1 MNMSSLMLNQAGLK
15 DYFSPERSNRRLSYE
30 KEVIVSKG
38 ANFVLKGSK
47 GSSKSISAGQ
57 MKNISN
63 GGLCLVSKTKVNVND
78 FLRLSFKL
86 EALPVAIPTLVEVRW
101 VQKTTDSFFKFGV
114 RFVF

>member
-1 MNMSSLMLNQAGLK
+1 MSSLVMNQAGLK

-38 ANFVLKGSK
+38 AQFALKGLK
-47 GSSKSISAGQ
+47 GAAKSVATGQ

-63 GGLCLVSKTKVNVND
+63 GGLCLISKSKVKVND

-86 EALPVAIPTLVEVRW
+86 ETLPVAIPTLVEVRW
-101 VQKTTDSFFKFGV
+101 VQKTSDSFFKFGV
-114 RFVF
+114 RFIF

>member
-1 MNMSSLMLNQAGLK
+1 MSSLLMKQAGLK
-15 DYFSPERSNRRLSYE
+15 DYFNPERSNRRLSYE

-38 ANFVLKGSK
+38 AQFALKAPKGST
-47 GSSKSISAGQ
+47 KSVATGQ

-101 VQKTTDSFFKFGV
+101 VQKMSDSFFKFGV

>member
-1 MNMSSLMLNQAGLK
+1 MSSLMVDQAGLK

-38 ANFVLKGSK
+38 AHFVLKSSK
-47 GSSKSISAGQ
+47 GSSRSVSTSQ

-63 GGLCLVSKTKVNVND
+63 GGLCLISKTKVNVND

-86 EALPVAIPTLVEVRW
+86 EMLPVTIPTLVEVRW
-101 VQKTTDSFFKFGV
+101 VQKTSDSFFKFGV
-114 RFVF
+114 RFIF